1 MTVFLLC
8 IYGWS
13 NNCENNNIRL
23 KFSKFFKKKLDYLN
37 ILIVLN
43 NVKKLITDNN
53 YIYNGYK
60 LVFLKT
66 GD

>member
-23 KFSKFFKKKLDYLN
+23 KFSKILKKVRLLKYFDCFK
-37 ILIVLN
+37 
-43 NVKKLITDNN
+43 
-53 YIYNGYK
+53 
-60 LVFLKT
+60 
-66 GD
+66 